1 MSRVQQ
7 PTRGVRNHNPGN
19 IRLSR
24 DPWQGLSGAQ
34 TDTAFFVFT
43 SPAYGIRALAK
54 TLITY
59 QDKHGLRTIEDIIA
73 RWAPSN
79 ENNTAAYVAA
89 VQRQFK
95 LNVPGYRI
103 GATIDVHRYQHAR
116 VLVEAIIHHENAG
129 YRYDPRIIDKGLLMA
144 GIEPP
149 PKALRQSREVKGGAV
164 AGTATALAAASDLVY
179 QAQPA
184 LPILRSIAE
193 RAPLVLGIVALA
205 AIGYMVW
212 CRLDDSRRGLR

>member
-1 MSRVQQ
+1 MSRDQQ
-7 PTRGVRNHNPGN
+7 PTRGVRNNNPGN
-19 IRLSR
+19 IRRSR

-79 ENNTAAYVAA
+79 ENNTAAYIGA
-89 VQRQFK
+89 VNRQFMRD
-95 LNVPGYRI
+95 VPGWRSR
-103 GATIDVHRYQHAR
+103 DRVNVHKYKHAR
-116 VLVEAIIHHENAG
+116 ALVEAIIHHENAG
-129 YRYDPRIIDKGLLMA
+129 YSYDPRIVDKGLLMA

-149 PKALRQSREVKGGAV
+149 PKGLAESREIKGGAV
-164 AGTATALAAASDLVY
+164 AGTATAMAAASDLVY

-193 RAPLVLGIVALA
+193 RAPLVLGIIALA

-212 CRLDDSRRGLR
+212 CRLDDSQRGLR